1 MKYILT
7 DADGVLLN
15 WRDAFDSWMMRR
27 HDMFAEGDVTV
38 YDQTFRYDID
48 KDDMKRYVRDFNHS
62 ANIGYLAP
70 LYDSVK
76 YVRKLY
82 EEHGYQ
88 FIVVTSL
95 SECPYAQELRTN
107 NLKKIF
113 GDNVFKEFHYLDTG
127 ADKDDILF
135 KLAGFYQG
143 AYWLEDKTQNAIV
156 GKINGFRSL
165 IVKHIHHKN
174 EDTQDIPVCGQWKE
188 IYKIITENE

>member
-7 DADGVLLN
+7 DCDGVLLN

-38 YDQTFRYDID
+38 YDQVDRYNIE
-48 KDDMKRYVRDFNHS
+48 KKDMKRYVKDFNHS

-95 SECPYAQELRTN
+95 SDCPYAQELRTK

-113 GDNVFKEFHYLDTG
+113 GDHVFKEFHYLDTG

-135 KLAGFYQG
+135 RLAAYYEG
-143 AYWLEDKTQNAIV
+143 AYWLEDKTKNAIE
-156 GKINGFRSL
+156 GRDNGFKSL
-165 IVKHIHHKN
+165 IIKHIYHKY
-174 EDTQDIPVCGQWKE
+174 EDTDGIPVCGQWKDV
-188 IYKIITENE
+188 YRIITKNK